1 MIAIGNGIIPFDRL
15 AFGGLREFLAVPL
28 AYGDSAHAFQLVLG
42 LLGISSL
49 VKSDSNNKTVTV
61 TFSVSFVCFG
71 FSRQKIKRS
80 PTKPPWILDNSR
92 KCFDRFS
99 SASTTS

>member
-42 LLGISSL
+42 LLGISFL
-49 VKSDSNNKTVTV
+49 RLRQLLDRLRWPFAQARRVHVNDV
-61 TFSVSFVCFG
+61 FG
-71 FSRQKIKRS
+71 NFLCSCTRIQFGGLHLPELQGRS
-80 PTKPPWILDNSR
+80 
-92 KCFDRFS
+92 
-99 SASTTS
+99 